1 MRSNLEHAVELHP
14 SMTDVEERE
23 ENVET
28 TKIANQ
34 TPANFS
40 MRFSQRRRRRRRR
53 RLEQVPVD
61 VEPHRLRQV
70 PTQIKR
76 REAVEVLGDVTNRR
90 HVERRRTPFH
100 FFGLCFFLLQSVT
113 THEIQV

>member
-28 TKIANQ
+28 AKIANQ

-76 REAVEVLGDVTNRR
+76 RESVEVLGDVTNRR
-90 HVERRRTPFH
+90 HVERRWTPFH
-100 FFGLCFFLLQSVT
+100 FFGLYFFLLQSVT